1 MILNLERLLGTI
13 SYVFA
18 AFAGMMIVGCRLPAK
33 KCFWLRVVISSVV
46 ICLFRYLLLVEIIPL
61 LGDTIGSSGM
71 IVLATVNLSV
81 TVLCALAVG
90 FCHKANLWAILFCT
104 SAGYS
109 MQFIT
114 HEIYKFLPLFGF
126 SPTKWEETMLLALIT
141 AVPYFLIWYF
151 YFRRTNHVGMYQEHK
166 LQIVITFVSVF
177 VSVYLNWFFEQAAQ
191 ETGSMELQVYRAVFA
206 ILTILMAFI
215 MECGFLEEK
224 NMQSE
229 RDELKRMIE
238 EQREKYLQE
247 KKNIDLVNI
256 RCHDI
261 RHQLWELNDSIDP
274 EAMKKITDCIDVYDS
289 KMETGNEAISVV
301 LAKYGL
307 YCAKHHIRLSCMIDG
322 EKLRFIPAHELYSLF
337 GNAIENAVNAVKKL
351 DYEKRVISVT
361 EQITGNLMNITFTN
375 YFSGELEL
383 ENGLPVNHAENH
395 GYGVKSIRMIAEEY
409 GGRVNVQTMGDLFMM
424 NVFFPLP
431 VSAGLEQVSAN

>member
-1 MILNLERLLGTI
+1 MSFNLERFLGTL
-13 SYVFA
+13 SYVLA
-18 AFAGMMIVGCRLPAK
+18 AFGAMLIVGCRLPEK
-33 KCFWLRVVISSVV
+33 KHFWLRSVFSCAF
-46 ICLFRYLLLVEIIPL
+46 ICLFRYVLLVEVVPL
-61 LGDTIGSSGM
+61 LRISVGINRVIIWATINM
-71 IVLATVNLSV
+71 LVV
-81 TVLCALAVG
+81 VLCFFAIG
-90 FCHKANLWAILFCT
+90 FCYIANLWAMLFCAT
-104 SAGYS
+104 AGYC

-114 HEIYKFLPLFGF
+114 HSLYEFIPLLSFHP
-126 SPTKWEETMLLALIT
+126 SKWEETGLLILIT
-141 AVPYFLIWYF
+141 GIPYSLIWYF
-151 YFRRTNHVGMYQEHK
+151 YFRKANHVGMYQKHK
-166 LQIVITFVSVF
+166 PQIVIALIILFIT
-177 VSVYLNWFFEQAAQ
+177 VYLTMYAEQAAAQ
-191 ETGSMELQVYRAVFA
+191 TGSQAVQIYLKVFA
-206 ILTILMAFI
+206 VITILMVFI
-215 MECGFLEEK
+215 MECGFLATK

-229 RDELKRMIE
+229 RDELKRMVE
-238 EQREKYLQE
+238 EQREKYIQE

-261 RHQLWELNDSIDP
+261 RHQLRELNDSIDP

-322 EKLRFIPAHELYSLF
+322 EKLNYIPAHELYSLF

-351 DYEKRVISVT
+351 DYEKRVISIT

-375 YFSGELEL
+375 YFTGEMEF

-395 GYGVKSIRMIAEEY
+395 GYGVKSIQMIAEEY
-409 GGRVNVQTMGDLFMM
+409 GGRLNVQTMGDLFMM

-431 VSAGLEQVSAN
+431 VSAE